1 MIEQKCKLDYND
13 CKKIRDELFMFI
25 WSFKHGDNIMY
36 NFEILKALFET
47 AKINEKNDIL
57 NKPITI
63 TIVSI
68 IEAILVDFIYRLY
81 GATNHLSVGLD
92 YIKVKSIKKEIESK
106 KVKKR
111 DKESGSIYYSIKK
124 YNYSDIIK
132 IMSKYELF
140 GNKNDIIYDSLKE
153 FGNMR
158 NRVHIENYY
167 NNLEDRE
174 EKVFT
179 SARVEKLEEILFELW
194 KMMINKHQ
202 RPW

>member
-1 MIEQKCKLDYND
+1 
-13 CKKIRDELFMFI
+13 
-25 WSFKHGDNIMY
+25 
-36 NFEILKALFET
+36 
-47 AKINEKNDIL
+47 
-57 NKPITI
+57 
-63 TIVSI
+63 
-68 IEAILVDFIYRLY
+68 
-81 GATNHLSVGLD
+81 
-92 YIKVKSIKKEIESK
+92 
-106 KVKKR
+106 
-111 DKESGSIYYSIKK
+111 
-124 YNYSDIIK
+124 
-132 IMSKYELF
+132 MSKYELF